1 MNHIRLNLPH
11 SWDSLT
17 VPQLEAVARLFI
29 TEARHYT
36 LTGQYDRTRL
46 LVSCFFELSGL
57 RVTSLALS
65 DEAPATPAEA
75 ILGRGTTPAPEAVH
89 GRGSEEE
96 PLPPLAT
103 PSTPPD
109 HTYYTCEYRDLTL
122 RNRCQTVNGRVVPIR
137 IYLNEIMSL
146 AIGDIS
152 EKDITRYLKKLDHYH
167 ARLAKGKAADEP
179 EPPEPQGPLSWLL
192 KPCTL
197 TLFPYPELT
206 LPDPHH
212 DEGTKERWLNPDTL
226 QPEVRTVPPTVTLA
240 GPAEMMQDFSWQQ
253 YRFAGDFVSYL
264 AQLENALLREQ
275 KKAVN
280 NSQLTINN
288 APAAAPVSEGSP
300 RGLTPRVANL
310 QQQVQEA
317 RAQWLATLFSRPVL
331 HQDERT
337 RQLTYSPTFLPSQY
351 SDNAYLFMDFPE
363 EQFQAISFWWQGMM
377 HHLAQQFPKVF
388 KSAKVSLGG
397 SDDPFTL
404 YTRSTTTMIKY
415 AATNEDQVNHT
426 TYTIILQHMQ
436 DMAEENERIE
446 AMKKG

>member
-1 MNHIRLNLPH
+1 MNPIHLTLPH
-11 SWDSLT
+11 SWDALT

-36 LTGQYDRTRL
+36 LTGEYDRTRL

-65 DEAPATPAEA
+65 DEAPEADTPA
-75 ILGRGTTPAPEAVH
+75 TEAVH
-89 GRGSEEE
+89 GRGPEEE
-96 PLPPLAT
+96 PIPPLAT
-103 PSTPPD
+103 TTTPPD

-122 RNRCQTVNGRVVPIR
+122 RNRYQTVDGRVVPIR

-167 ARLAKGKAADEP
+167 ARLAKGKEAEEP

-253 YRFAGDFVSYL
+253 YRFAGDFMSYL

-275 KKAVN
+275 QKAS
-280 NSQLTINN
+280 NSSHTE
-288 APAAAPVSEGSP
+288 AVHGRGSTATEVS
-300 RGLTPRVANL
+300 PRVAHL

-337 RQLTYSPTFLPSQY
+337 GQLIYSPTFLPSQC

-363 EQFQAISFWWQGMM
+363 EQFQSISFWWQGMM
-377 HHLAQQFPKVF
+377 HHLSQEFPKVF
-388 KSAKVSLGG
+388 RRNKVSIGG

-426 TYTIILQHMQ
+426 TYTIILQHMN

>member
-1 MNHIRLNLPH
+1 MQSIRLSLPH
-11 SWDSLT
+11 SWDALT

-36 LTGQYDRTRL
+36 LTGEYDRTRL

-65 DEAPATPAEA
+65 DEAPDSNPSSEAESD
-75 ILGRGTTPAPEAVH
+75 TSPEGEV
-89 GRGSEEE
+89 SE

-103 PSTPPD
+103 QSTPPD

-122 RNRCQTVNGRVVPIR
+122 RNRYQTVNGSIVPIR

-152 EKDITRYLKKLDHYH
+152 ERDITRYLKRLDHYH
-167 ARLAKGKAADEP
+167 ARIAKGKEAEEP

-212 DEGTKERWLNPDTL
+212 DEGTKERWLNPNTL

-253 YRFAGDFVSYL
+253 YRFACDFMSYL

-275 KKAVN
+275 KKAP
-280 NSQLTINN
+280 LTPPNGGMTSH
-288 APAAAPVSEGSP
+288 AAPVSEGSP
-300 RGLTPRVANL
+300 RGLSPRL
-310 QQQVQEA
+310 QHLTQQVQEA

-337 RQLTYSPTFLPSQY
+337 RQLTYSPTFIPSQC

-363 EQFQAISFWWQGMM
+363 EQFQVISFWWQGMM
-377 HHLAQQFPKVF
+377 HYLSQQFPKVF
-388 KSAKVSLGG
+388 KSTKVSIGG

-426 TYTIILQHMQ
+426 TYTIILQHMN

-446 AMKKG
+446 AMKKN

>member
-29 TEARHYT
+29 AEARHYT
-36 LTGQYDRTRL
+36 LTGEYDRTRL

-65 DEAPATPAEA
+65 DEAPEA
-75 ILGRGTTPAPEAVH
+75 DTPAPEAAPAAEAVH
-89 GRGSEEE
+89 GRGPEEE

-103 PSTPPD
+103 PSTPPT

-122 RNRCQTVNGRVVPIR
+122 RNRYQTIDGRVVPIR

-167 ARLAKGKAADEP
+167 ARLAKGKEAEEP

-212 DEGTKERWLNPDTL
+212 DEGTKERWLNPNTL
-226 QPEVRTVPPTVTLA
+226 QPEVRTVPPTVTLS
-240 GPAEMMQDFSWQQ
+240 GPAELMQDFSWQQ
-253 YRFAGDFVSYL
+253 YRFAGDFMSYL

-275 KKAVN
+275 KKA
-280 NSQLTINN
+280 
-288 APAAAPVSEGSP
+288 APVSEGSP
-300 RGLTPRVANL
+300 RGLTPRVAHL

-337 RQLTYSPTFLPSQY
+337 GQLIYSPTFLPSQY

-388 KSAKVSLGG
+388 KSTKVSIGG